1 MAVLSDLARQHTAFD
16 AAQRAHLRRLMGSW
30 GPLSDLSF
38 SDLLLLAPAIGEA
51 EGSYIVLGQ
60 IRPTTSQ
67 TLYIDDQV
75 GALIDRADRPLAEMT
90 MASGDIHEKELE
102 LRPLGRRVGITAIPV
117 NFRGEVIAVVTRER
131 RRLDDGPQSDLE
143 LAYNGVVKRL
153 SHMMAD
159 GTFPFPFED
168 AVTEES
174 PRVGDG
180 TLVLDADTRVIYSS
194 PNAVSALH
202 RAGFHGRI
210 VDRRL
215 QDLGFDGAVVDS
227 SYRLQVP
234 VIEELERGENTTILC
249 RILPLIEAG
258 RVTGGLV
265 LLRDVSEL
273 RRRDRMLVSMD
284 ATIREI
290 HHRVKNNLQT
300 VSSLLRIQ
308 SRRMENPEAK
318 EALEES
324 VRRIHSIA
332 MIHEM
337 LATSGG
343 DDVAFADVVRP
354 IMDMASSAL
363 VGGDR
368 PIAFRLVGTGPRLS
382 ASKASSLAVVVT
394 ELLQNAVEHGFP
406 PGSEGGAI
414 TTELVTSQTDLRVR
428 VHDDGVGLADDF
440 QQSGGSGLGLKII
453 ETLVSGELGGEL
465 KIKPATAPQ
474 RGTVAEVR
482 IQIGDDEDRWVPT

>member
-1 MAVLSDLARQHTAFD
+1 MAVLSDIARQHTGFD
-16 AAQRAHLRRLMGSW
+16 SAQRAHLRRLMGSW
-30 GPLSDLSF
+30 GPMADLSF
-38 SDLLLLAPAIGEA
+38 SDLLLLAPAVGPA
-51 EGSYIVLGQ
+51 EGSFVVLGQ
-60 IRPTTSQ
+60 MRPATSQ
-67 TLYIDDQV
+67 TLYLDDEV
-75 GALIDRADRPLAEMT
+75 GQLIDRADRPLAELALT
-90 MASGDIHEKELE
+90 TGEIHEQEVE
-102 LRPLGRRVGITAIPV
+102 LRSLGRRVGITAIPV

-131 RRLDDGPQSDLE
+131 RRLDDGNQSELE
-143 LAYNGVVKRL
+143 LAYLDAVDRL
-153 SHMMAD
+153 SRMTAD

-168 AVTEES
+168 AVTEET

-180 TLVLDADTRVIYSS
+180 TLVLEAETRVVYSS

-202 RAGFHGRI
+202 RAGYHGRI

-215 QDLGFDGAVVDS
+215 QDLGFDGAVVES

-234 VIEELERGENTTILC
+234 VIEELDRGENTTIMC

-258 RVTGGLV
+258 RVTGALV

-343 DDVAFADVVRP
+343 DDVDFAEVVRP
-354 IMDMASSAL
+354 IMDMAASAM
-363 VGGDR
+363 VSGDR
-368 PIAFRLVGTGPRLS
+368 TIAFRLVGAGTRLS

-406 PGSEGGAI
+406 PGSDDGAV
-414 TTELVTSQTDLRVR
+414 TVELMTSQTELRVR
-428 VHDDGVGLADDF
+428 VHDDGVGLPDGF
-440 QQSGGSGLGLKII
+440 ERGSSGSGLGLKII
-453 ETLVSGELGGEL
+453 DTLVSGELGGEL
-465 KIKPATAPQ
+465 KIRPATAPR

-482 IQIGDDEDRWVPT
+482 VQIGDDGD